1 MSIRCSYGVKIKLV
15 RKARNIPMMRSI
27 RIEFYGALSWFARWH
42 VEQIV
47 EPLLKLATDLR
58 NQYKMVHPD
67 TVYLSLRTHIGP
79 ASRLV
84 SKVVFVRVF
93 KEVYGIEIPHQSTT
107 LMGTVLE
114 Y

>member
-1 MSIRCSYGVKIKLV
+1 MIIKEW
-15 RKARNIPMMRSI
+15 KNIPMMRSI
-27 RIEFYGALSWFARWH
+27 ENEFQGALSWIAKWH

-47 EPLLKLATDLR
+47 EPLLNLATDLR
-58 NQYKMVHPD
+58 NQYGMVHPD
-67 TVYLSLRTHIGP
+67 TKFLSLRTHIGP
-79 ASRLV
+79 ASMLV

-93 KEVYGIEIPHQSTT
+93 KEVYGIEISHQSTT